1 MTTLTTVGYG
11 DYAPFNYTEILV
23 DLIFMFMGVV
33 VFSYIMSSV
42 INIIE
47 KENEKMSSLNQSR
60 DLKRWLT
67 LLTRFTKNKTL
78 SKSLSHEII
87 S

>member
-11 DYAPFNYTEILV
+11 DFSPSNYTEIIV
-23 DLIFMFMGVV
+23 DIIFMFMGVV

-78 SKSLSHEII
+78 SKSLSSEII

>member
-1 MTTLTTVGYG
+1 MTTLTTVGFG
-11 DYAPFNYTEILV
+11 DYSPFNYIEIIV
-23 DLIFMFMGVV
+23 DIIFMFMGVV

-42 INIIE
+42 INIIQN
-47 KENEKMSSLNQSR
+47 ENKKMSLDNQSR

-78 SKSLSHEII
+78 SKSLSSDII
-87 S
+87 N

>member
-1 MTTLTTVGYG
+1 MTTLTTVGFG
-11 DYAPFNYTEILV
+11 DYSPFNYIEIIV

-42 INIIE
+42 INIIQN
-47 KENEKMSSLNQSR
+47 ENKKMSLDNQSR

-78 SKSLSHEII
+78 SKSLSSDII
-87 S
+87 N

>member
-1 MTTLTTVGYG
+1 
-11 DYAPFNYTEILV
+11 
-23 DLIFMFMGVV
+23 MGVV

-78 SKSLSHEII
+78 SKSLSSEII